1 MKTILSMKWL
11 TNLLALIALALFV
24 SACTPAN
31 KEGEKSE
38 VIEGSTSTGDAE
50 VVAYTLNTCVVS
62 GEELGSMGDP
72 IVKTYDGVEVK
83 FCCEDC
89 VTEFEGE
96 KDKFLAK
103 LTELQGEMESAVEK
117 AAEET
122 EKVLDNVL
130 PGSK

>member
-1 MKTILSMKWL
+1 MKSILSMKWL

-24 SACTPAN
+24 SACTPAT
-31 KEGEKSE
+31 EESDESDESE
-38 VIEGSTSTGDAE
+38 ASTSTGDAE
-50 VVAYTLNTCVVS
+50 VVAYTMDTCIVS

-72 IVKTYDGVEVK
+72 IVKTYDGAEVK

-103 LTELQGEMESAVEK
+103 LTEMQGEMESAVEK
-117 AAEET
+117 ATEET
-122 EKVLDNVL
+122 SKALKNVL
-130 PGSK
+130 PGSE